1 MARLV
6 QALPSLAQAWARRGP
21 SGGALSGFDEPLLA
35 KGLELGVYWE
45 VEGDVPQWSSIR
57 RRAEA
62 RGASTWSFTATS
74 ISVLKSEH
82 TATKCYTTSANPD
95 LWKKGGVA

>member
-1 MARLV
+1 ME
-6 QALPSLAQAWARRGP
+6 
-21 SGGALSGFDEPLLA
+21 FDS
-35 KGLELGVYWE
+35 
-45 VEGDVPQWSSIR
+45 PQSR
-57 RRAEA
+57 T

-95 LWKKGGVA
+95 LWKKGGRRLNG